1 VLRLENI
8 TKAYPTGIIL
18 NDVSWDIKA
27 GERIGLIGQNGAGK
41 STQLRI
47 IAGLEEPSSGSIIF
61 EGNPKVS
68 LLNQELKLK
77 NSNSVKTELFSSF
90 TEEMNV
96 LNELKKIEANLSSG
110 IFNNDKN
117 MLQKEIDRLSFYQDK
132 FEALNGYKLES
143 EVEKLLSQIGFN
155 QNDAN
160 KLIHNLSGGWKMRVA
175 LGKIILQKP
184 DILLLD
190 EPTNHLDINTISWLE
205 NYLFSLKTAIII
217 VSHDRYFLDRL
228 CTKIVNINNGISK
241 SYLGNYSNFIKEKEF
256 QDRLIIKKAELQ
268 SKEIESQR
276 VFIDRF
282 KAKATRSKQAKSR
295 EKQLAKVEK
304 IIVESD
310 KTKKISFE
318 FQKVKRS
325 GKDIFKIIN
334 LSHSY
339 EDKILFLDANLIVE
353 RGQKIAFIGPNGSGK
368 STLLRLILNIEKP
381 EFGKV
386 ELGNHHILPTYFE
399 QNQAEALPLKRR
411 IIDLIYE
418 KVPDWTQSRV
428 RTFLANFGFIG
439 ESVFNMIENISGGEK
454 ARLAL
459 ALIILTPSNFLILDE
474 PTNHLDIT
482 TKTTLENSIEN
493 YDGTVLIVSHDRYFI
508 SKVANKIVEIRDG
521 ELIYYNGNYEYYL
534 SKKKLSNPK

>member
-1 VLRLENI
+1 MLRLENI